1 MYDNETTASKLPH
14 GLTAISVLLQVGD
27 MSNVEMRKI
36 TKAARNIRYGG
47 KKFIL
52 IFTLKTNFQRL
63 SYVHMSQRLFL
74 YLGQTAQI
82 RSFSLLKLLPET
94 RGYITY
100 EGSMTEPGCQETVT
114 WIIMNRPI
122 YITPQQVFIEGIKLL
137 EIKIMSI
144 TLVVY
149 Y

>member
-1 MYDNETTASKLPH
+1 
-14 GLTAISVLLQVGD
+14 
-27 MSNVEMRKI
+27 MSNPFIIKLNV
-36 TKAARNIRYGG
+36 
-47 KKFIL
+47 KKLLDYPRISSYFFLDYNNHFNRSIHTNPQSSNNR
-52 IFTLKTNFQRL
+52 INFQII
-63 SYVHMSQRLFL
+63 SFIYVTQRLFL

-82 RSFSLLKLLPET
+82 RNFSLLKLLPET

-122 YITPQQVFIEGIKLL
+122 YITPQQVFIEGNKPLKIEKLSIK
-137 EIKIMSI
+137 
-144 TLVVY
+144 LVVY

>member
-1 MYDNETTASKLPH
+1 MTFP
-14 GLTAISVLLQVGD
+14 
-27 MSNVEMRKI
+27 RKI
-36 TKAARNIRYGG
+36 KEKRYFE
-47 KKFIL
+47 KSSFAHL
-52 IFTLKTNFQRL
+52 TE
-63 SYVHMSQRLFL
+63 SLFL

-82 RSFSLLKLLPET
+82 RNFSLLNLLPES

-122 YITPQQVFIEGIKLL
+122 YVTPQQVFIEGIKLL

>member
-1 MYDNETTASKLPH
+1 ME
-14 GLTAISVLLQVGD
+14 V
-27 MSNVEMRKI
+27 
-36 TKAARNIRYGG
+36 

-52 IFTLKTNFQRL
+52 IFTLKTKGKKRYFQRL

-82 RSFSLLKLLPET
+82 RNFSLLKLLPET

-122 YITPQQVFIEGIKLL
+122 YITPQQVFIEGNKPLKIEKLSSRV
-137 EIKIMSI
+137 K
-144 TLVVY
+144 LVVY